1 MFALNTDCC
10 DLASN
15 AETQTLKQDTCHFTS
30 FNWTKRNEKLS
41 QIPKVRAIP
50 IKDKENTKL
59 KLKVNC

>member
-15 AETQTLKQDTCHFTS
+15 AQTQRLKQDTCHFTS
-30 FNWTKRNEKLS
+30 FNWTKRKEKLS

-50 IKDKENTKL
+50 IKDKKY
-59 KLKVNC
+59 